1 MCKNNKLKESLQSLS
16 QSTYLLLNKELHL
29 ADSYK
34 NDSSSVS
41 IGIVLCK
48 IEPKMKEIPEFNI
61 CTELMTQDHK
71 IKTLQGKLVGTYS
84 GLSSVPDEETC
95 ILSFLKQVY
104 QTSKKYNQ
112 IIFDKEYQSFEDL
125 FYSEHFV
132 LKDTA
137 TLYNFS
143 FNKNELVLGHEISIR
158 KAEKQISQEQEYLE
172 SKHNPYSF
180 FTKSSYVIE
189 RNYRKK
195 KIIGANTDIDAAKNV
210 SELSETHDLFD
221 LVINSLRILKSSAV
235 YRDHRI
241 KTEQI
246 TFHPFGSTITR
257 SPVFENTVLGE
268 ECKIKKTD
276 VALLCEIFDFLC
288 NENDSRFKVALR
300 RLSLGIERKN
310 LEDKLIDYMIGL
322 EALYLPDGNA
332 ELSFRLSV
340 RAAFLLSSKIKR
352 KNTYNFLRKIYD
364 IRSSIVH
371 GNKYE
376 LNIEDIKELEEL
388 LRKSVI
394 LWIKDKN
401 NFSITEKTNSGK
413 VKHEGKLDTILFDI

>member
-1 MCKNNKLKESLQSLS
+1 MFKNSNLKESLQSLT
-16 QSTYLLLNKELHL
+16 QATYLLFNKELYL

-34 NDSSSVS
+34 KDSSSDR
-41 IGIVLCK
+41 IAIVVHK
-48 IEPKMKEIPEFNI
+48 TEPKIKEIPEFNI
-61 CTELMTQDHK
+61 CTELMMLEDK
-71 IKTLQGKLVGTYS
+71 IKALQGELVGTFS

-104 QTSKKYNQ
+104 LASRKYDQ
-112 IIFDKEYQSFEDL
+112 AIFDKKYQLFEDL
-125 FYSEHFV
+125 FYSERLVF
-132 LKDTA
+132 KDTA
-137 TLYNFS
+137 NLYNFS
-143 FNKNELVLGHEISIR
+143 FNKNELALGHEISIR
-158 KAEKQISQEQEYLE
+158 KAEKQINQESEYLE
-172 SKHNPYSF
+172 NKHNPYSL

-189 RNYRKK
+189 RNYKNK
-195 KIIGANTDIDAAKNV
+195 KIVGGDTIIDAEKKV

-221 LVINSLRILKSSAV
+221 QVINSLRILKLSGV

-246 TFHPFGSTITR
+246 TFHPLSGTITR
-257 SPVFENTVLGE
+257 SPFFENTVLGE
-268 ECKIKKTD
+268 KCKIKKTD

-288 NENDSRFKVALR
+288 NENDSRFKVASR
-300 RLSLGIERKN
+300 RLSLGIERKS

-322 EALYLPDGNA
+322 EALYLPDGSA

-340 RAAFLLSSKIKR
+340 RVAFLLSSKIER
-352 KNTYNFLRKIYD
+352 KNTYEFLKKIYD
-364 IRSSIVH
+364 VRSSIVH

-376 LNIEDIKELEEL
+376 LNIEDIRKLEEL

-413 VKHEGKLDTILFDI
+413 VRKEGKLNTMLFDI

>member
-1 MCKNNKLKESLQSLS
+1 M
-16 QSTYLLLNKELHL
+16 
-29 ADSYK
+29 
-34 NDSSSVS
+34 
-41 IGIVLCK
+41 
-48 IEPKMKEIPEFNI
+48 
-61 CTELMTQDHK
+61 QDDK
-71 IKTLQGKLVGTYS
+71 IKALQGKLVGTYS
-84 GLSSVPDEETC
+84 GSSSVPDEETC

-104 QTSKKYNQ
+104 LASRKYDP
-112 IIFDKEYQSFEDL
+112 IIFDKEYQSFENL
-125 FYSEHFV
+125 FYSEHLVF
-132 LKDTA
+132 KDTA
-137 TLYNFS
+137 NLYNFS
-143 FNKNELVLGHEISIR
+143 FNKNELELEHEISIR
-158 KAEKQISQEQEYLE
+158 KAEKQINQEPEYLD

-189 RNYRKK
+189 RNYKKK
-195 KIIGANTDIDAAKNV
+195 KIVGADTNINAAKSS
-210 SELSETHDLFD
+210 SELSETNDLFD

-246 TFHPFGSTITR
+246 TFHPFGHTITR
-257 SPVFENTVLGE
+257 SLVFENTVLGE
-268 ECKIKKTD
+268 ECKIKTTD

-288 NENDSRFKVALR
+288 TENDSRFKVALR
-300 RLSLGIERKN
+300 RLSLGIEREN

-352 KNTYNFLRKIYD
+352 KNTYNFLKKMYNV
-364 IRSSIVH
+364 RSSIVH

-376 LNIEDIKELEEL
+376 LNIEDIKKLEEL

-401 NFSITEKTNSGK
+401 NFSITEKTKSGK
-413 VKHEGKLDTILFDI
+413 VKHEGKLNTILFDI